1 VRSRLSRASVT
12 ALLAVTALLLLGAGK
27 RPPGLGDVTEIRL
40 FEHEGYTRVV
50 VELSRPARYGTH
62 LIGNPPR
69 LYIDIEGTWI
79 EAPQR
84 AEQAPPQGGPI
95 VKVRGGQNTLRR
107 ARIVLDLQRGKARH
121 RTFHL
126 ERPFRIVTD
135 VYGDRPPVIARQLP
149 GSDFDSRPVR
159 RVVIDPGHGGKDPG
173 AIGRGRVVEKD
184 VVLRISRQL
193 RRRLEAQGLE
203 VFLTRDGDRYLTLE
217 ERAAFANRLGADL
230 FVSIHANASRNRA
243 SHGVESY
250 LLDTRYDRQTA
261 RVAARENGVTVG
273 QLNEV
278 QRILASLRLG
288 YNERY
293 AAPLAQK
300 VQAALIERLRRDHAG
315 TRNLGVKRG
324 PFLVLFMAD
333 MPAVLVEVGFV
344 THPKEARRLGTKA
357 FAQSAADGIAEGILA
372 YRGEHARRLV
382 AGR

>member
-1 VRSRLSRASVT
+1 V
-12 ALLAVTALLLLGAGK
+12 LLALAALLLLGAGK
-27 RPPGLGDVTEIRL
+27 RPPGLGDVTDIRL
-40 FEHEGYTRVV
+40 FDHEGYTRVV
-50 VELSRPARYGTH
+50 VQLSRPARYRTH
-62 LIGNPPR
+62 LIGSPPR
-69 LYIDIEGTWI
+69 LYIDIDGTWI

-84 AEQAPPQGGPI
+84 AEQAPPQPGPI

-107 ARIVLDLQRGKARH
+107 ARIVLDLERTEPRH

-126 ERPFRIVTD
+126 EKPFRIVTD
-135 VYGDRPPVIARQLP
+135 VYGDRPTVTARRDP

-159 RVVIDPGHGGKDPG
+159 RIVIDPGHGGKDPG
-173 AIGRGRVVEKD
+173 AIGRGRLLEKT
-184 VVLRISRQL
+184 VVLRISRHL
-193 RRRLEAQGLE
+193 RRQLKAKGLE
-203 VFLTRDGDRYLTLE
+203 VFLTRDGDQYLTLE

-288 YNERY
+288 YNERF
-293 AAPLAQK
+293 AAPLAQN
-300 VQAALIERLRRDHAG
+300 VQDSLIQRLRRDHAG
-315 TRNLGVKRG
+315 TRDLGVKRG

-333 MPAVLVEVGFV
+333 MPAILVEVGFV
-344 THPKEARRLGTKA
+344 TNTKEGRRLRTDA
-357 FAQSAADGIAEGILA
+357 FARSAADGIAEGILA